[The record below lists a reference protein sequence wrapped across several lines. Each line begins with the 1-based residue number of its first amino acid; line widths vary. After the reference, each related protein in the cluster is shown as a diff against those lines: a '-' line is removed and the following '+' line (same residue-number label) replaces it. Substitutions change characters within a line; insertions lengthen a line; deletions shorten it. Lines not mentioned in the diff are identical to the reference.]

1 MNINIS
7 IKCETCGE
15 PTNCRI
21 GMSNREV
28 QPFRFCC
35 QTCGSPIDITLR
47 ANEGATL
54 VGAVQLPE
62 ILPFDDKTNF
72 VDLHLD
78 FPVSF
83 DKYVMGNTPFMMAL
97 ARVDHEAMALHNAR
111 LNQLNAEE
119 SKFRTFGLL
128 LKLYAKERLTPFKL
142 SVQRNF
148 NMNVRTDKPEDIN
161 AALYAV
167 ISNMMVPFAYPGQN
181 IAAVDL
187 FSDVTQSLGTKNR
200 AAMKTFIDKLVDT
213 NFLKNLQLDCL
224 EIYPKILAAELP
236 LRPALF
242 LDFDIEFKD
251 KPIPMRVSTAEF
263 QTYKDLY
270 KDISEI
276 VSRQL
281 VLVAGINNLLK
292 RGDLNAFLPGIGKV
306 GNDKDFTPKGLDE
319 YADVPF
325 GKKLDFIDDSWL
337 PPLEGGADNQI
348 RNAIA
353 HFKTEYDENTQV
365 ITYFP
370 SREGINQAKGKE
382 ISFLQFMY
390 QLLTAYREMHRLH
403 HLVKCLFYY
412 LYLVPK

>member
-7 IKCETCGE
+7 ILCETCGE

-35 QTCGSPIDITLR
+35 QTCGSPIDITLK
-47 ANEGATL
+47 AHEGATF
-54 VGAVQLPE
+54 VGAVQ
-62 ILPFDDKTNF
+62 IAKALPFDDATNF

-83 DKYVMGNTPFMMAL
+83 EKYVMGNTPYMMAL
-97 ARVDHEAMALHNAR
+97 ARIDHQAMALHNAR

-119 SKFRTFGLL
+119 GNFRVFGLL

-148 NMNVRTDKPEDIN
+148 NVAVKSDRPEDIN
-161 AALYAV
+161 AALYTV
-167 ISNMMVPFAYPGQN
+167 ISNMMAPFAYPGQN
-181 IAAVDL
+181 IDAIDL
-187 FSDVTQSLGTKNR
+187 ISEITQGLGEKNR
-200 AAMKTFIDKLVDT
+200 ATMKAFIDKVIDT
-213 NFLKNLQLDCL
+213 GFLKNIQLDCL
-224 EIYPKILAAELP
+224 EIYPRVLAAELP

-242 LDFDIEFKD
+242 LDFDAEFKD
-251 KPIPMRVSTAEF
+251 RPIPMRVSTAEF
-263 QTYKDLY
+263 QSYKDLY

-276 VSRQL
+276 VARQL
-281 VLVAGINNLLK
+281 TLVAAINNLLK
-292 RGDLNAFLPGIGKV
+292 CGDFNSFLPGIGKV
-306 GNDKDFTPKGLDE
+306 GSGKDHTPKNLDE

-353 HFKTEYDENTQV
+353 HFKTEYDEIAQT

-403 HLVKCLFYY
+403 HLVKCLYYY
-412 LYLVPK
+412 LYLAPK